1 MRLGT
6 TVNSTAEDAPNRP
19 LSGKSGQTAMTGPT
33 NNQTQFTANQTS
45 MSSYSQPK
53 IAMMVMDK
61 NTKLAD
67 FIKFDSTLGREQNI
81 GMGKESSL
89 SNTDIIKI
97 KGGVTLTQFAPY
109 NDEQSSSELADSII
123 GKGNAKDKKTDPI
136 STKTFD

>member
-1 MRLGT
+1 
-6 TVNSTAEDAPNRP
+6 
-19 LSGKSGQTAMTGPT
+19 
-33 NNQTQFTANQTS
+33 
-45 MSSYSQPK
+45 
-53 IAMMVMDK
+53 MMVMDK